1 MSSSSKRARL
11 RYAESTRDFTN
22 VPDTYNQR
30 RKEVQKVTERIERDD
45 QEEFD
50 EFTTVGDQQ
59 PENAAMEEAFDTYN
73 ALRYFIYNA
82 SLPSSSKSN
91 VPRICFLHQLY
102 SILPDNTAVDRE
114 LNILVQGMM
123 VRKFRVGGTLE
134 DELVIM
140 FIEDYLLQI
149 DAAKAEFEN
158 DVSSGNAGAKTKS
171 IGPEVFEKFRGAVT
185 NPKFTDVVISRNA
198 LTKIVGFNETEI
210 SQLVMYGLLVIHS
223 QDAYLFA
230 IRGAGTFM
238 TPFIKGRVE
247 ILRTLKR
254 RQTRD
259 ILEKQWRTKK
269 LRNSIF
275 THDFHLHD
283 LLGSG
288 RVERYSCIFRIRA
301 YLPKD

>member
-11 RYAESTRDFTN
+11 RYAESLRDTTH

-30 RKEVQKVTERIERDD
+30 RKEVRKVIERIEKDQ

-50 EFTTVGDQQ
+50 DIPNIVDH
-59 PENAAMEEAFDTYN
+59 PDNAAIEEAFDTYN
-73 ALRYFIYNA
+73 ALRYFIYSA
-82 SLPSSSKSN
+82 SLPSSSKASI
-91 VPRICFLHQLY
+91 PRICFLHQLY

-114 LNILVQGMM
+114 LNILVQNMI

-140 FIEDYLLQI
+140 FLDDYLLQI
-149 DAAKAEFEN
+149 DAAKTEFEN
-158 DVSSGNAGAKTKS
+158 EVSSGEVSAKAKA
-171 IGPEVFEKFRGAVT
+171 IDRFRDIVT
-185 NPKFTDVVISRNA
+185 NPKFTDVAISRNA

-210 SQLVMYGLLVIHS
+210 SHLVIYGLFVIHT
-223 QDAYLFA
+223 QDSYLFA

-247 ILRTLKR
+247 ILRILKR

-275 THDFHLHD
+275 THEFHLHD

-288 RVERYSCIFRIRA
+288 RVERQKTTMGDLIKLTKKGEACI
-301 YLPKD
+301 